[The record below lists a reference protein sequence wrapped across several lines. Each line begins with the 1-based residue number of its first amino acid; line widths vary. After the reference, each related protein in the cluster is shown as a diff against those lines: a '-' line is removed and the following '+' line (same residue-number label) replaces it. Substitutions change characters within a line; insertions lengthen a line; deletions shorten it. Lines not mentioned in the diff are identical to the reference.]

1 MDNIVNIPLLLTLD
15 GKNSGH
21 KQTVLSVSF
30 HPTARLVATCG
41 DDRSI
46 KIWHL
51 LFNSDGVMSAT
62 CVATLDKTNGGHRGY
77 VYSVVFH
84 PTEPILAS
92 CSEDT
97 TVKLWSMNRDGTSVT
112 CVETLEVPE
121 ISVLCVALHPTKPF
135 LASGYKNATVKLWR
149 RSPGVVDKSRSCVAT
164 LDETNGG
171 HSQRVHSVAFS
182 PTGLFLVTGSNDNTV
197 KLWRLSYE
205 CDSDSMSATCVATLN
220 EKNGGHSNWVLSV
233 VFHPSAPLFASGSKD
248 KTVKLWRMSDDED
261 IKVTCVAT
269 LDDSNDGPGHH
280 DSVRCVAF
288 HQATLFLASSSN
300 DHTVK
305 LWQLSPEGS
314 SATCMATL
322 DKNNGGHRD
331 HVTCVAFHPS
341 APVLATSSQDKSAKL
356 WWDYRQIYNQFI
368 LERNNRLKSSGAMG
382 GTLIERLAGGYQ
394 QKFTNSDPQLK
405 EFILNSKMRKSIDPT
420 LVPPTLLHAHLN
432 QVYDNPHS
440 NSVSSLPCRRSHVQ
454 QHRLME
460 SMCKKSE
467 STSPQGA
474 PQGAP
479 QGGNGIRRSKRARTK
494 VYRLKRKRATKKV
507 FRLKKKRAT
516 KKVIV

>member
-1 MDNIVNIPLLLTLD
+1 MDNVVNIPLLITLD
-15 GKNSGH
+15 KKNSGH
-21 KQTVLSVSF
+21 KKTVLSVSF

-51 LFNSDGVMSAT
+51 LFNSDDVMSAT
-62 CVATLDKTNGGHRGY
+62 CVATLDNTNGGHSGY

-112 CVETLEVPE
+112 CVETLEVPDM
-121 ISVLCVALHPTKPF
+121 SVLCVALHPTKPF

-164 LDETNGG
+164 LDATNGG
-171 HSQRVHSVAFS
+171 HRGWVRSVAFH
-182 PTGLFLVTGSNDNTV
+182 PTGLFLATGSNDNTV
-197 KLWRLSYE
+197 KLWQLSYE
-205 CDSDSMSATCVATLN
+205 CDSMSATCVATLN
-220 EKNGGHSNWVLSV
+220 ESNGGHSDWVLSV
-233 VFHPSAPLFASGSKD
+233 VFHPSATLFASGSKD

-261 IKVTCVAT
+261 MKVTCVAT
-269 LDDSNDGPGHH
+269 LDESNGGHR

-322 DKNNGGHRD
+322 DKNNGGHSN

-341 APVLATSSQDKSAKL
+341 APILATSSQDNSAKL
-356 WWDYRQIYNQFI
+356 WWDYRQIYNQFK
-368 LERNNRLKSSGAMG
+368 RDYYLKSSGAMG
-382 GTLIERLAGGYQ
+382 GTLIERLTGGYQ
-394 QKFTNSDPQLK
+394 QKFTNSYPQLK
-405 EFILNSKMRKSIDPT
+405 EFILNSNMRKSIDPT

-432 QVYDNPHS
+432 QIYDNPHS
-440 NSVSSLPCRRSHVQ
+440 NSVSSLPCRRSYVQ
-454 QHRLME
+454 EHRLME
-460 SMCKKSE
+460 SMRDNSE
-467 STSPQGA
+467 STP

-479 QGGNGIRRSKRARTK
+479 QGGNGTRRSKRARTK
-494 VYRLKRKRATKKV
+494 VYSLKRKRATKKV
-507 FRLKKKRAT
+507 FRLKRKRGT

>member
-1 MDNIVNIPLLLTLD
+1 MDNVVNIPLLVTLD

-21 KQTVLSVSF
+21 KKPVLSVSF

-84 PTEPILAS
+84 PTEPVLAS

-112 CVETLEVPE
+112 CVETLEVPDM
-121 ISVLCVALHPTKPF
+121 SVLCVALHPTAPF

-171 HSQRVHSVAFS
+171 HRGWVRSVAFH

-197 KLWRLSYE
+197 KLWQLSY
-205 CDSDSMSATCVATLN
+205 DSDSMSATCVATLN
-220 EKNGGHSNWVLSV
+220 ESNGGHSDWVLSV

-248 KTVKLWRMSDDED
+248 KTVKLWRMSGDRDM
-261 IKVTCVAT
+261 KVTCVAT
-269 LDDSNDGPGHH
+269 LDESNGGHR

-288 HQATLFLASSSN
+288 HQAYTL
-300 DHTVK
+300 
-305 LWQLSPEGS
+305 
-314 SATCMATL
+314 
-322 DKNNGGHRD
+322 
-331 HVTCVAFHPS
+331 
-341 APVLATSSQDKSAKL
+341 
-356 WWDYRQIYNQFI
+356 
-368 LERNNRLKSSGAMG
+368 SGK
-382 GTLIERLAGGYQ
+382 Q
-394 QKFTNSDPQLK
+394 Q
-405 EFILNSKMRKSIDPT
+405 
-420 LVPPTLLHAHLN
+420 
-432 QVYDNPHS
+432 
-440 NSVSSLPCRRSHVQ
+440 
-454 QHRLME
+454 
-460 SMCKKSE
+460 
-467 STSPQGA
+467 
-474 PQGAP
+474 
-479 QGGNGIRRSKRARTK
+479 
-494 VYRLKRKRATKKV
+494 
-507 FRLKKKRAT
+507 
-516 KKVIV
+516 